1 MANRNK
7 KNNKSDMRGLQINSN
22 VSIQIIQCKWSIVIS
37 TRIWKIMKIFCKLY
51 IKQYLIKMKLNKRQH
66 LEEKSRSIVTWAKLK
81 VIINDKEAKEQL
93 IN

>member
-1 MANRNK
+1 
-7 KNNKSDMRGLQINSN
+7 
-22 VSIQIIQCKWSIVIS
+22 
-37 TRIWKIMKIFCKLY
+37 
-51 IKQYLIKMKLNKRQH
+51 MKLNKRQH